1 VTEPRAALDKER
13 SGTGSIRVLT
23 VDDHPLLREGVAAIM
38 DGHPDLQL
46 VGAVGTARE
55 AIEGFGRFRPD
66 VTLMDLR
73 MPDMDGIHA
82 IKAIRAEF
90 PAARFIVLTTYPGD
104 AQALGAL
111 KAGASGYLLK
121 SSLGTELLEAIRSVH
136 AGKRRISAEIAHE
149 LGQHVAEDELTARE
163 VEVLRRVAAGQS
175 NKRIAAE
182 LALSESTVKAH
193 VRSILPKLNA
203 SDRTHAV
210 TIALR
215 RGIFDL

>member
-1 VTEPRAALDKER
+1 MMNGIRP
-13 SGTGSIRVLT
+13 IRVLT
-23 VDDHPLLREGVAAIM
+23 VDDHPLLR
-38 DGHPDLQL
+38 DGIATIIQAHPDLQL
-46 VGAVGTARE
+46 VGTAGTGQE
-55 AIEGFGRFRPD
+55 GIESFRRLRPD

-73 MPDMDGIHA
+73 MPDMDGIEAITA
-82 IKAIRAEF
+82 IKTEF
-90 PAARFIVLTTYPGD
+90 PSARFIVLTTYTGD

-121 SSLGTELLEAIRSVH
+121 SSVGTDLVEAIRSVH
-136 AGKRRISAEIAHE
+136 AGKQRISPQVATEIGEHAADDA
-149 LGQHVAEDELTARE
+149 LSAPE
-163 VEVLRRVAAGQS
+163 VEFQRCVAAGKS

-182 LALSESTVKAH
+182 LSITESTVKAH

-210 TIALR
+210 TIALK